1 MGDLVTICHDF
12 SLNVERIRGDGQESF
27 HFRAVM
33 DVDDKLPLAK
43 QEVADSANQDDIGDM
58 VEQPLADSDHGLFL
72 TGRMNSEW

>member
-1 MGDLVTICHDF
+1 MVF
-12 SLNVERIRGDGQESF
+12 SLNVERISGERHEGF

-33 DVDDKLPLAK
+33 EVDDKLPLVK
-43 QEVADSANQDDIGDM
+43 QEVADDANQGDIGDM